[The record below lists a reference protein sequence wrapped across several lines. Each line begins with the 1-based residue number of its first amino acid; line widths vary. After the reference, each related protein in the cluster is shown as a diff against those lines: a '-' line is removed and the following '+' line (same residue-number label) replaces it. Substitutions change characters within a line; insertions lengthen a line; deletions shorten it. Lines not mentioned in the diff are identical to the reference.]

1 MKNILKKRLWS
12 IGLAVLIVCC
22 CIACFAGC
30 SNGDYI
36 GKTAKNLSTYD
47 IECGYDD
54 EAHLLSA
61 VMKLDYVNDTG
72 KELTELR
79 FHLYPNA
86 YRENAKNKLVSASK
100 ATRAYPNGYDYGEI
114 TIEYAKHDGQDV
126 AFEIAG
132 DDSNILVLPLV
143 QPLACGKRT
152 NLEISFE
159 TQLANIWHR
168 LGYGDN
174 TVNLNNWFP
183 LLCKFDAE
191 SGEWLQDAYCCVG
204 DPFVSDIANFCV
216 ALTVEE
222 DFVVASGADVIEA
235 QQTAD
240 GGATRYLLQ
249 ALSVRDFS
257 IVMSKNFNVLE
268 TEVDGIKV
276 KYYYFDDANAEQILE
291 LSKQAIEFFCESF
304 GKYPYKTLA
313 VAQSDFCEGGM
324 EYPRLAMVTYGLEE
338 NFYKKAV
345 VHEIA
350 HQWWCC
356 LVGNDQIRSAWMDEG
371 LAEYSAYLFFEE
383 RDFGIDAKA
392 EMRASK
398 QSLHNFLEITKNYFK
413 ETDTSINR
421 SLTEYRNETEYAY
434 LNYTKAM
441 IMFDDMREMMGKT
454 KFLKALKIYFKDFKL
469 TVATPTDLINCFS
482 VAYGADMSQLFETYI
497 MGKEKTIAE
506 K

>member
-1 MKNILKKRLWS
+1 MENILKKRLRA
-12 IGLAVLIVCC
+12 IALAILAFCC
-22 CIACFAGC
+22 CIACFVGC
-30 SNGDYI
+30 STNDYI
-36 GKTAKNLSTYD
+36 DKAAKKLCTYD

-61 VMKLDYVNDTG
+61 IMTLEYVNNTG
-72 KELTELR
+72 KELEDLR

-86 YRENAKNKLVSASK
+86 YRENAKNKPVSASK
-100 ATRAYPNGYDYGEI
+100 ATKAYPNGYDYGEI
-114 TIEYAKHDGQDV
+114 TVEYAKHNGQDV
-126 AFEIAG
+126 AFEICG
-132 DDSNILVLPLV
+132 DDSNILLLPLTE
-143 QPLACGKRT
+143 PLADGKQV
-152 NLEISFE
+152 NVEISFE

-183 LLCKFDAE
+183 LLCRFDTQT
-191 SGEWLQDAYCCVG
+191 GEWLQDAYCCVG
-204 DPFVSDIANFCV
+204 DPFVSEVANFCV
-216 ALTVEE
+216 AITVDE
-222 DFVVASGADVIEA
+222 DFVVASGADVTET
-235 QQTAD
+235 QQTAG

-249 ALSVRDFS
+249 AQAVRDFS
-257 IVMSKNFNVLE
+257 IVMSKAFDVAE
-268 TEVDGIKV
+268 SDIDGVKV
-276 KYYYFDDANAEQILE
+276 RYYYFDDANAEQNLE
-291 LSKQAIEFFCESF
+291 LSKQAVGFFSENF

-313 VAQSDFCEGGM
+313 VVQSDFCEGGM

-356 LVGNDQIRSAWMDEG
+356 LVGNDQIRNAWMDEG
-371 LAEYSAYLFFEE
+371 LAEYSTHLFFEE
-383 RDFGIDAKA
+383 NDFGIDAMA

-413 ETDTSINR
+413 EIDTSINR

-441 IMFDDMREMMGKT
+441 IMFDDMREMMGKA
-454 KFLKALKIYFKDFKL
+454 KFLKALKTYFKDFRL
-469 TVATPTDLINCFS
+469 TVADPEDLINCFS
-482 VAYGADMSQLFETYI
+482 SAYGADVSRLFEAYI
-497 MGKEKTIAE
+497 SGKEKTIAE
-506 K
+506 N